1 MKIGDIELRPL
12 QIEAVEK
19 FKNVR
24 SVLLGD
30 DTGTGKTVTCLALV
44 QQIWDLGEVGP
55 VLIVTKS
62 FDVWTEHLSRMGYE
76 SSRIHVIDKKNRSE
90 FIQQV
95 GMIERNPTKL
105 HFYIMHYEALPLKDM
120 VGLFRIKWLVVV
132 ADEMHKIKNRKAMR
146 TVAMK
151 KLKTVFKIGATATP
165 GDNLAP
171 DIWSLLNWLYPKVYT
186 SYWRWVRYYIE
197 CEDSF
202 RGYTVFRGPIEER
215 IPEFLEE
222 IKPFYI
228 SRTLDEVDSSV
239 PKMVYSSTEVDMSWQ
254 QEQAY
259 REIVEQQMAYLGDD
273 LLIASTQLE
282 ASMRMHQLAN
292 SFGRLEV
299 GWKWKKELVNGVEVR
314 VKVPKFSVRLEE
326 PSTKLDQLDHIL
338 AGKCFTITSGEGP
351 VEYLIDYKH
360 QLYKIPIDE
369 PIVIFTT
376 YVDMVTMACKRMDE
390 LGVKYVAVTGG
401 TELTADQAADIFQR
415 GSVRVFIGT
424 AQTIGESITLTRSHI
439 EIYIDVHWSPRVK
452 KQCDGRIRR
461 IGQTQTPWAIDIK
474 TRNSVDYAKLD
485 TVRTKAEWLD
495 AMFGRIKD
503 KDRPDDNDNQST
515 ATESDST
522 R

>member
-19 FKNVR
+19 FKDVR

-95 GMIERNPTKL
+95 GMIARNPTKL
-105 HFYIMHYEALPLKDM
+105 HFYIMHYEALPLNDM

-132 ADEMHKIKNRKAMR
+132 ADEMHKIKNRKAKR
-146 TVAMK
+146 TVSMK

-222 IKPFYI
+222 ISPFYI

-299 GWKWKKELVNGVEVR
+299 GWKWKRDPFVINGIEKR

-326 PSTKLDQLDHIL
+326 PSTKLDRLDEILMGEQFDIIDINGEDGHI
-338 AGKCFTITSGEGP
+338 S
-351 VEYLIDYKH
+351 
-360 QLYKIPIDE
+360 IPIDV

-390 LGVKYVAVTGG
+390 LGIKYVAVTGG

-424 AQTIGESITLTRSHI
+424 AQTIGESITLTRAHVC
-439 EIYIDVHWSPRVK
+439 IYIDVHWSPRIK

-503 KDRPDDNDNQST
+503 KDNG
-515 ATESDST
+515 
-522 R
+522 